1 MTGSSNDFA
10 PIYLNNAATSFPKP
24 DCVAEA
30 MAQAVS
36 SLPGGDNRDSMERRN
51 VNDELRIALAELLHA
66 PDHRRIVLGSNA
78 TWGLNEAIFGLGL
91 ATGDCIVASMAEH
104 NSVIRPVEALANK
117 GVKVEYVP
125 VDVAGRI
132 DSGAWKTAI
141 EQHSPKIAICT
152 HASNVTGAI
161 NDVAKLAAI
170 AKEHGAITLV
180 DAAQTLGLVEIDASD
195 PNIDMIA
202 FTGHKYLLGPQG
214 TGGLFVG
221 DGIELEPH
229 AIGGTGVRS
238 DLAKMPDEY
247 PMHLEAGTSNEPSNA
262 GLLAAI
268 RWAKDNPIDID
279 ALTEKCARL
288 RDGLAGVGA
297 KVIDPGAPSTPVVSF
312 TIEGLAPGYVGE
324 LLFDCYDVI
333 CRTGLHCAPK
343 IFGCLGD
350 GLENGTVRISL
361 SRFTTDDEIDAL
373 IGAVD
378 DIVSSET
385 GF

>member
-1 MTGSSNDFA
+1 MTESSNDFA

-78 TWGLNEAIFGLGL
+78 TWGLNEAIFGLKL
-91 ATGDCIVASMAEH
+91 VAGDCIVASMAEH
-104 NSVIRPVEALANK
+104 NSVIRPVEALAAK
-117 GVKVEYVP
+117 GIEVAYVP
-125 VDVAGRI
+125 VDAAGRI
-132 DSGAWKTAI
+132 DASAWKAAI
-141 EQHSPKIAICT
+141 EKRSPKLAVCT

-161 NDVAKLAAI
+161 NDVAGLAAV
-170 AKEHGAITLV
+170 AKAHGAITLV

-214 TGGLFVG
+214 TGGLYVSEG
-221 DGIELEPH
+221 VDLEPH

-268 RWAKDNPIDID
+268 RWAKGNPVDLGEL
-279 ALTEKCARL
+279 AEKRSRL
-288 RDGLAGVGA
+288 RDGLTEAGA
-297 KVIDPGAPSTPVVSF
+297 RVIDPGAPSTPVVSF
-312 TIEGLAPGYVGE
+312 TVEGLTPGYVGE
-324 LLFDCYDVI
+324 LLFDCYDII

-343 IFGCLGD
+343 IFGCLGE
-350 GLENGTVRISL
+350 GLESGTVRISL
-361 SRFTTDDEIDAL
+361 SRFTTDEEIDAL
-373 IGAVD
+373 IGAID
-378 DIVSSET
+378 DIISSET